1 MEVLSV
7 DHWQISWRMDVS
19 GNKEFC
25 YASRFAQASESGGV
39 SVWNLDRFPLSLWQ
53 IPSLRVNLSGV

>member
-19 GNKEFC
+19 GNKESC
-25 YASRFAQASESGGV
+25 YVYVTKG
-39 SVWNLDRFPLSLWQ
+39 
-53 IPSLRVNLSGV
+53 

>member
-7 DHWQISWRMDVS
+7 DHWQVSWRMDVS

-25 YASRFAQASESGGV
+25 YHRQLIEIAYFFGSQKV
-39 SVWNLDRFPLSLWQ
+39 SFKTAFFQSPD
-53 IPSLRVNLSGV
+53 